1 MFGIFGRRNAFDDR
15 KKQKFVD
22 AVSGMLRVQLTVAGG
37 CSIEDEKGSLNQ
49 KALCYIYGFID
60 GALRTIGQDMSDTSV
75 GIPITFQVLKNLFPG
90 REERYTQY
98 LANNIGVDEVVTLG
112 AMTGGQ
118 QYIDFVK
125 KKIEAPMGLA
135 RYILEKQ

>member
-1 MFGIFGRRNAFDDR
+1 
-15 KKQKFVD
+15 
-22 AVSGMLRVQLTVAGG
+22 
-37 CSIEDEKGSLNQ
+37 
-49 KALCYIYGFID
+49 
-60 GALRTIGQDMSDTSV
+60 MSDTSV

-98 LANNIGVDEVVTLG
+98 LANNMGVDEVVTLG
-112 AMTGGQ
+112 ALTGGQ